1 MNITRKS
8 FLAGMGAVVAV
19 RETAFAKVAGHA
31 SPLRFLVASDIH
43 YRPGVFP
50 HDNRN
55 WLERILARAEDAR
68 VAFAIQ
74 LGDFVHAAKRDSG
87 YLAAWNG
94 SRIPTHNVVGN
105 HDDDG
110 GVHQETLEAFHLT
123 RGWYHFDIQGFRF
136 IVLDTNY
143 ALIGDRYVHYGKE
156 AGFVQWKLP
165 PEARMRLHPDELDWL
180 GEVIRDS
187 SFPCIV
193 CSHRRLDGDDADAR
207 AVRTIFSR
215 ANVAHP
221 GRVVMAMN
229 GHNHCDSWK
238 VMDGVA
244 YFTVNSANH
253 HWVPRRHTAYPAE
266 DVARWREIDHVVAYD
281 TPLSA
286 VVTLLP
292 GGGINV
298 NGMKGS
304 FWRGIPPEKI
314 GFSKGITAA
323 IENRTILSASP
334 GNGSQS
340 EINGE

>member
-1 MNITRKS
+1 MNITRKR
-8 FLAGMGAVVAV
+8 FLAGMSAVVAA
-19 RETAFAKVAGHA
+19 RGTAFAEIAAPVR
-31 SPLRFLVASDIH
+31 PLRFMVASDIH

-74 LGDFVHAAKRDSG
+74 LGDFVHAAKRDSD
-87 YLAAWNG
+87 YLAVWNG
-94 SRIPTHNVVGN
+94 SRTPTRNVIGN

-110 GVHQETLEAFHLT
+110 GMHQETLDAFRLT
-123 RGWYHFDIQGFRF
+123 RGWYHFDVQGFRF
-136 IVLDTNY
+136 VVLDTNY
-143 ALIGDRYVHYGKE
+143 ALIDGRYVHYGKGC
-156 AGFVQWKLP
+156 GFVQWKLP
-165 PEARMRLHPDELDWL
+165 PDARMRLHPDELDWL

-187 SFPCIV
+187 PFPCVV

-207 AVRTIFSR
+207 TVRAIFSR
-215 ANVAHP
+215 ANAAHP

-292 GGGINV
+292 GGGITV
-298 NGMKGS
+298 DGMKGR
-304 FWRGIPPEKI
+304 FWRGILPEKM
-314 GFSKGITAA
+314 GFSEGITAA
-323 IENRTILSASP
+323 IANRSIQLDMV
-334 GNGSQS
+334 
-340 EINGE
+340 